1 MHTDS
6 WSSWINKEEYCYYHC
21 SNNIVHVLYIIET
34 SFISCLC
41 QSVFILNRYD
51 WWLFTVYLCT
61 LSHFSPVWLC
71 ATLWTVAARFLCPL
85 DSPEYWS
92 GLPCCPPEDLLDP
105 GIKPLSLKSPALEGR
120 FFIASTT
127 WEALSLF
134 IQFIQQTLMEVL
146 LRGQYHVMGTEAD
159 NLGSNILTVT

>member
-21 SNNIVHVLYIIET
+21 PNNIVHVLYIIET

-61 LSHFSPVWLC
+61 LSHFSPVWLS
-71 ATLWTVAARFLCPL
+71 ATLWTVACQVRLPGSSVHWILQNTGVDCHAVLQRIFLTQ
-85 DSPEYWS
+85 
-92 GLPCCPPEDLLDP
+92 GLNQCLLSLLHWQAGSLSLAPP
-105 GIKPLSLKSPALEGR
+105 GKPLVY
-120 FFIASTT
+120 
-127 WEALSLF
+127 LF
-134 IQFIQQTLMEVL
+134 SSFNK
-146 LRGQYHVMGTEAD
+146 H
-159 NLGSNILTVT
+159 